1 MKDHSSN
8 RAAPRAGGKAGAIEI
23 HLSIVDHVLV
33 PRVHGGLNR
42 HHFHSARI
50 GIQVS
55 RGDLFEFFTLMRK
68 STNFGMSTATQN
80 NSLMTLMSRTLP

>member
-1 MKDHSSN
+1 MDH
-8 RAAPRAGGKAGAIEI
+8 I
-23 HLSIVDHVLV
+23 LM

-55 RGDLFEFFTLMRK
+55 WGDFFEFFTLMRK

-80 NSLMTLMSRTLP
+80 TSLMTLMTLKLLTTTVLAFRK